1 MACLNH
7 LRPQTHPLKARCCPL
22 LQRDRQD
29 ITIRELELTP
39 EERRQ
44 SVEIEHGHISGT
56 VQAQLNGHPIEGH
69 LSGMLTNG
77 QISGA
82 AGHVEGHD
90 EVINVGG
97 V

>member
-1 MACLNH
+1 MA
-7 LRPQTHPLKARCCPL
+7 
-22 LQRDRQD
+22 
-29 ITIRELELTP
+29 
-39 EERRQ
+39 
-44 SVEIEHGHISGT
+44 IEHGHISGT
-56 VQAQLNGHPIEGH
+56 VQAQLNGDLIEGH